1 MQGNPLSIN
10 QSSYE
15 CGSFGSISLFTL
27 YFVVSPLESYLFQ
40 VINMNLTSNL
50 STSVIM
56 IKPDAT
62 YINYDGAAV
71 GFTYQ
76 AISINSQNYFV
87 NITSTFKVGYVNST
101 TQFAMSYARLAESS
115 SRLIIYLTPF
125 NVVANVKNSNAD
137 FNSTLF
143 QAKNGALKLR
153 SFIKNDYF
161 NSSGD
166 AENVVFIIYYNE
178 KIISYKS
185 YMNTV
190 GGMVANV
197 TFQLL
202 ALPPNIIKIT
212 IPRLRCGAYIQII
225 FYFLSLMN
233 NQQPVESFFLELS
246 ATIYQNGTL
255 LQLIN
260 KNITLLA
267 DVKTQNRARN
277 QRIIGDMLSLLR
289 FNGLLLVC
297 EWAVD
302 RTRNYCGI
310 LSLEGAPTF
319 TRFSVVFLEPLCY
332 DNMTQNIYFEDKFKN
347 IVVYNYLNPIPIRLS
362 ETKEKILQLP
372 SITLPLTI
380 SKGSRVFGCN
390 LKTQIGSYKETP
402 YYMNYF
408 GFIFNSS
415 SIFNWISP
423 AIYTSTSFC

>member
-1 MQGNPLSIN
+1 MIMGNPLSIN

-15 CGSFGSISLFTL
+15 CGSFGSFTLFTL

-76 AISINSQNYFV
+76 ASINSQNYFV
-87 NITSTFKVGYVNST
+87 NVTSTFKVGYVNST
-101 TQFAMSYARLAESS
+101 TQFAMSFARLADSL
-115 SRLIIYLTPF
+115 SRLIIYLKPF
-125 NVVANVKNSNAD
+125 KVVANVKNSNAG

-143 QAKNGALKLR
+143 EATNGALKLR
-153 SFIKNDYF
+153 FFIKNDYF

-166 AENVVFIIYYNE
+166 AEDVVFIIYYNE

-185 YMNTV
+185 YMHTV

-202 ALPPNIIKIT
+202 TLPPNMIKII
-212 IPRLRCGAYIQII
+212 IPRLRCGAFIQII
-225 FYFLSLMN
+225 VYFLSLMN
-233 NQQPVESFFLELS
+233 NRQPVESFFLELS

-267 DVKTQNRARN
+267 DVETQNRARN
-277 QRIIGDMLSLLR
+277 RRIIGDMLSLLR
-289 FNGLLLVC
+289 FNDLLLVC
-297 EWAVD
+297 EWAID

-319 TRFSVVFLEPLCY
+319 TRFSVVFLEPICY
-332 DNMTQNIYFEDKFKN
+332 DNVTQNIYFEDKFEN

-390 LKTQIGSYKETP
+390 VKTQIGSYKETP
-402 YYMNYF
+402 YYMNSF

-415 SIFNWISP
+415 SIYNWVSP